1 MLLFELLTRVQFIM
15 KKNFKY
21 WTFYV
26 YAALML
32 LISIYSFKKAEYNWD
47 MLPYMAVILQHDGNN
62 DIEKI
67 HSQVY
72 TIAKHS
78 VSEQVFSKLI
88 DPGSPYR
95 KSVFTNPAAFSQ
107 QLPFYVVKPL
117 YTRLCYLFYKCGLS
131 LPKATAFPSAISFF
145 LISLLVYSWIGKY
158 LPQITG
164 FIFSILLMLSPF
176 MLAAA
181 KLSTPDLFS
190 ALLLVAGI
198 YSYVEM
204 RSHDLPAL
212 FLLLAIFAR
221 LDNVIPVVLISS
233 AIFYIENR
241 NIPARKYILFSIAV
255 IASYFFVSWQA
266 SRFGWGVFYYPDFAT
281 HLNPYYDIQKP
292 FSLPGY
298 LSLVKSQLMT
308 GFYYSSL
315 AIFVFLGCL
324 LPWFS
329 KMNAKNISVETF
341 LSIAFL
347 ATIIIRFILQPVIA
361 DRFYVAYY
369 IVISVFV
376 LKKYALVRA
385 GTNQYMEI
393 KAH

>member
-1 MLLFELLTRVQFIM
+1 
-15 KKNFKY
+15 
-21 WTFYV
+21 
-26 YAALML
+26 
-32 LISIYSFKKAEYNWD
+32 
-47 MLPYMAVILQHDGNN
+47 MLPYMAVILQYDGNN

-67 HSQVY
+67 HSEVY

-78 VSEQVFSKLI
+78 VPEQVFSKLI
-88 DPGSPYR
+88 DSGSTYR
-95 KSVFTNPAAFSQ
+95 KSVFTSPVAFSQ

-117 YTRLCYLFYKCGLS
+117 YTRLCYLFYKCGIS
-131 LPKATAFPSAISFF
+131 LPKATALPSVISFF

-158 LPQITG
+158 LPQIPL
-164 FIFSILLMLSPF
+164 FIFSTLLMLCPF
-176 MLAAA
+176 MLEAA

-190 ALLLVAGI
+190 ALLLITGI

-204 RSHDLPAL
+204 RTQGLSAL
-212 FLLLAIFAR
+212 FLLLAILAR

-241 NIPARKYILFSIAV
+241 NIPAWKYILFNVAV

-266 SRFGWGVFYYPDFAT
+266 SRFGWGFFYYPDFAT
-281 HLNPYYDIQKP
+281 HLNPYYDVQKP
-292 FSLPGY
+292 FSLSGY
-298 LSLVKSQLMT
+298 FSLVRSQLMT

-315 AIFVFLGCL
+315 MIFVFLGCL

-329 KMNAKNISVETF
+329 KMNAKNISAETF
-341 LSIAFL
+341 FSIAFL

-376 LKKYALVRA
+376 LKKYAWVRE
-385 GTNQYMEI
+385 GTNQYMAI
-393 KAH
+393 KAQ